1 MATPLK
7 FLVILHLLFYIP
19 IDFVILRHSLT
30 RMWDVDVLDLGRF
43 AYAALTFGLVGF
55 ALLLVMFLRD
65 FGIIL
70 DLTGGV
76 TGSAINFIFP
86 ALAYLRTHPGWH
98 AGALSLL
105 AFGIAVLCATVVIT
119 FSRAL
124 Q

>member
-1 MATPLK
+1 MSNST
-7 FLVILHLLFYIP
+7 
-19 IDFVILRHSLT
+19 
-30 RMWDVDVLDLGRF
+30 VDLQPARTQT
-43 AYAALTFGLVGF
+43 ALTFGLVGF

-86 ALAYLRTHPGWH
+86 ALAYLRTHPGSWH
-98 AGALSLL
+98 AGALMLL
-105 AFGIAVLCATVVIT
+105 AFGLAVLVATVVIT

-124 Q
+124 G